1 MASKTVLILGGGIG
15 GIVAAR
21 RLRSKLSS
29 EHRVVLVDRSANYAF
44 APSFPWLVMGWRS
57 PQQISRP
64 LASLRKKGIEVIT
77 GEVARIDLAG
87 RIVAVDSK
95 EVPYDHLIV
104 SLGAEL
110 APAAVPGLPEAAH
123 TFYDLQGAES
133 LRKALEGFGSGNV
146 AIVIAKL
153 PFTCPAAPYEG
164 AFLLDYLFRKKG
176 TRSNI
181 DIQVFTPETLPMP
194 VAGPAIGGLLKGMLE
209 GRAIGFNPGAVLSS
223 VDASERT
230 MVFEDG
236 RTAQFDLLIAVPPHE
251 SPRVVRESGLAAES
265 GWVPV
270 HPRTLATQHEGVFA
284 LGDVTAI
291 KLPSGLML
299 PKAGVFAHGQ
309 AKVVADN
316 IAAEIGGKRNEGW
329 FDGDGS
335 CFIETGYGKAAYGSG
350 NFYAEPTPA
359 VKLHEPGR
367 RWHWGRRLF
376 EWSWLR
382 RWF

>member
-1 MASKTVLILGGGIG
+1 MASQTVLILGGGTG

-44 APSFPWLVMGWRS
+44 AQSFPWLVMGWRS

-64 LASLRKKGIEVIT
+64 LVSLRKKDIEVIT

-87 RIVAVDSK
+87 RVVAVDSE
-95 EVPYDHLIV
+95 EVPYDHLVV

-133 LRKALEGFGSGNV
+133 LRKALEGFSSGSV

-153 PFTCPAAPYEG
+153 PFKCPAAPYEG
-164 AFLLDYLFRKKG
+164 AFLLDHLFRKKG
-176 TRSNI
+176 TRSKI

-194 VAGPAIGGLLKGMLE
+194 VAGPAIGGALKGMLE

-223 VDASERT
+223 VDAGERK

-251 SPRVVRESGLAAES
+251 SPRVVRESGLAADS

-270 HPRTLATQHEGVFA
+270 DPRTLATQHEGVYA

-309 AKVVADN
+309 AEVVAEN
-316 IAAEIGGKRNEGW
+316 IAAEIDGERNGRR

-367 RWHWGRRLF
+367 RWHWGKKWF
-376 EWSWLR
+376 EWNWLR